1 MMFREQV
8 GIVAGWFRGWSE
20 CEQTVA
26 LLALLKRVTRTQA
39 RFLQLCLEHSLADCP
54 DIHLLEAEANSAAAI
69 SQWPQE
75 PAEAAVALLLAHLPL
90 LQPGNAAAKAE
101 YMKRLQKVLA
111 DAIESNRCVE
121 ESRQLLSYALI
132 HPATTADDRSA
143 LALWLGHLE
152 ERLAPPGPP
161 AQRRPP
167 AHEWPPE
174 PPEAGGGGGWPEQQQ
189 QQQQHGT
196 GTGTGTGTAPR
207 ENGHPAFQGGGGVC
221 SHRFPPFPPALPC
234 QLHPSPLKRSL
245 ALVPG
250 TAQPSPGGDWAG
262 SGGGPEEPP
271 SPAGPPQPR
280 GAPLAPQGFGEHA
293 PLSPQSSVASSGS
306 EHTEER
312 NSFQE
317 DGSGMKD
324 VPSWLK
330 SLRLHK
336 YAALFAQM
344 SYEEMMTLTEHHL
357 ESQNVTKGAR
367 HKIALS
373 IQKLRERQSVLR
385 ALEKDIL
392 EGGNLW
398 TALQE
403 LQQMLGTPIKAFRP
417 PPPPGPPD
425 GAPPEPPNPPAPAE
439 AEPPGAA
446 VPDGDIPG
454 QFTRVMG
461 KVCTQLLVSRPDEEN
476 ISSYLQLLEKCLSH
490 EVPWGW
496 GGAFTETQKKR
507 LQSWKQQVLK
517 LLRAFPKKG
526 PLDGPPG
533 YR

>member
-1 MMFREQV
+1 MMFRDQV

-111 DAIESNRCVE
+111 DAIESNRPV
-121 ESRQLLSYALI
+121 
-132 HPATTADDRSA
+132 
-143 LALWLGHLE
+143 
-152 ERLAPPGPP
+152 
-161 AQRRPP
+161 
-167 AHEWPPE
+167 
-174 PPEAGGGGGWPEQQQ
+174 
-189 QQQQHGT
+189 
-196 GTGTGTGTAPR
+196 
-207 ENGHPAFQGGGGVC
+207 
-221 SHRFPPFPPALPC
+221 
-234 QLHPSPLKRSL
+234 KRSL

-250 TAQPSPGGDWAG
+250 SPQPGPGGDWAG
-262 SGGGPEEPP
+262 SGGPEEPP
-271 SPAGPPQPR
+271 AAPRGPPP
-280 GAPLAPQGFGEHA
+280 PFGDHA

-306 EHTEER
+306 EHTEEPGGR

-324 VPSWLK
+324 VPLWLK

-403 LQQMLGTPIKAFRP
+403 LQQILVTPIKAFRP
-417 PPPPGPPD
+417 PPAAPPPPGPPT
-425 GAPPEPPNPPAPAE
+425 GPPLTPRPPRRPSPT
-439 AEPPGAA
+439 GTSR
-446 VPDGDIPG
+446 DSS
-454 QFTRVMG
+454 RVSWAR
-461 KVCTQLLVSRPDEEN
+461 LLVSRPDEEN
-476 ISSYLQLLEKCLSH
+476 ITSYLQLLEKCLSH
-490 EVPWGW
+490 E
-496 GGAFTETQKKR
+496 AFTETQKKR

-533 YR
+533 YRPPKRVRPKRGGGSKNGEGGSKNGEGE